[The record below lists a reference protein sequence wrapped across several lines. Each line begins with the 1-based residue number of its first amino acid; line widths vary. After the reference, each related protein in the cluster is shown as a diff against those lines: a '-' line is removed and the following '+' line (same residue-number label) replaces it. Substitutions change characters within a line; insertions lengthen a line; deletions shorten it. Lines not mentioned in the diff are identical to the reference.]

1 MAEDEVIRMAH
12 NKRRTG
18 TGLPRHESGRQ
29 RSKDAEVLSGGGQ
42 RRRDSMLNTSGKKN
56 GQTAGRRATLFGIN
70 EVFDGERSI
79 ESEIWGVFPRGFI
92 DFALRALN
100 VPADDVLHVC
110 SGSLTHRDV
119 AGGLRVDI
127 DYRRDPDFVAD
138 GRDLS
143 FPDGMFSGVL
153 IDPPYT
159 EEYAWDLYD
168 VEYPRPSALLR
179 EAARVVKPGG
189 VVGFVHFLVPKSPPE
204 LVFRRVY
211 GVMQG
216 LGYRI
221 RAFTIYERLQA
232 ELL

>member
-12 NKRRTG
+12 DKRRTG
-18 TGLPRHESGRQ
+18 TGLPRHESGR
-29 RSKDAEVLSGGGQ
+29 
-42 RRRDSMLNTSGKKN
+42 RRTKN
-56 GQTAGRRATLFGIN
+56 GVKLAGRRATLFGIN

-79 ESEIWGVFPRGFI
+79 DSEIWGVFPRGFI
-92 DFALRALN
+92 DFALRALD

-119 AGGLRVDI
+119 AGGVRVDI
-127 DYRRDPDFVAD
+127 DYRRNPDFVAD
-138 GRDLS
+138 GRDLP
-143 FPDGMFSGVL
+143 FPDGMFRGVL

-159 EEYAWDLYD
+159 EEYALDLYG

-179 EAARVVKPGG
+179 EASRVVAPGG
-189 VVGFVHFLVPKSPPE
+189 VVGFVHFLVPKSPPQ

-211 GVMQG
+211 GVTQG